1 MRARTHTRTFFRKR
15 DKKLDKCG
23 IFVYIKIEE
32 FYKRGTGFFIVP
44 FFRKRSSRDRATLF
58 VKRYI

>member
-23 IFVYIKIEE
+23 VFVYIKIEE

-44 FFRKRSSRDRATLF
+44 FFVNAPCATARHFL
-58 VKRYI
+58 

>member
-1 MRARTHTRTFFRKR
+1 MRARTHTRIFFGKR

-32 FYKRGTGFFIVP
+32 LYKRGTGFFIVP
-44 FFRKRSSRDRATLF
+44 FFVNAPCATARHFL
-58 VKRYI
+58 